1 MRYKRIDRI
10 NELLHEE
17 VADILFKEIKDP
29 RIGFITITAVET
41 TYDLS
46 HAKVFVSIM
55 GEEKDRELT
64 IQGLKSATGYLRAK
78 LKKRVN
84 FHRIPEIEFI
94 CDSSIEYGD
103 RIDRILQEL
112 KKKESWE
119 DEKGG

>member
-29 RIGFITITAVET
+29 RIGFITITAVEA

-64 IQGLKSATGYLRAK
+64 IQGLKSATGYLKAK

-84 FHRIPEIEFI
+84 FHRIPEIEFVY
-94 CDSSIEYGD
+94 DPSIEYGD

-119 DEKGG
+119 K